1 MLYVYV
7 SLWVSV
13 GVFYTP
19 AAAESVHAQTLAS
32 TWRRRA
38 RANIK
43 ILQSA
48 LSMVHK
54 LQRCAFRAV
63 NVRVWKAP
71 TDTKIYMPV
80 RKKKVNIKIKNK
92 KHAAGG
98 SE

>member
-13 GVFYTP
+13 FFYTP
-19 AAAESVHAQTLAS
+19 AAAECVHARILAS
-32 TWRRRA
+32 TWRGRA

-48 LSMVHK
+48 LNMVHK
-54 LQRCAFRAV
+54 LQQCAFRAV
-63 NVRVWKAP
+63 NVRVWKAQ

-80 RKKKVNIKIKNK
+80 HTKNIYIKIKNK
-92 KHAAGG
+92 KTCSRG
-98 SE
+98 